1 MEMPGFMSNNP
12 FLGFLV
18 ASLFVFFLTSC
29 DAFNKTS
36 EQYLSASQ
44 SYFDKGEYAASLIEI
59 KNAIQQD
66 PVNPV
71 LREFSAQVYLQ
82 LGKAINA
89 ESALKKAITLGAD
102 RKKLT
107 PLHAQVLFELHH
119 YQQLIALKVPQSLAA
134 NDQATAIAY
143 QGFATAERD
152 DLKVAKLLYQQSL
165 AMDAD
170 NLLAQRG
177 IVLLYVTQGNSAQA
191 LQLIN
196 KLIAKHPHNSELMTL
211 QGDVYVSNQQFD
223 EAFVSYTNAA
233 ESSHGNRY
241 LNIAKR
247 ALACLSK
254 EDIECANKDLSLL
267 EKNASGYFMT
277 AYVKGLVAIKQ
288 QRWKDAQ
295 SAMTDALALNSRLTP
310 AYYFSGLT
318 LYKQK
323 QYGSAISHLS
333 RFVARQSDSVNG
345 RHLLSLAQFQQGYL
359 ESAKTTLQPIIK
371 NDKASPSVL
380 FLLGQIEYSMGD
392 IVNSVAHF
400 KQVSELQPES
410 ALAHAQLGMKL
421 MASGDQ
427 SGGLSE
433 LAVAIDLAPDL
444 LEVGHASVLAYLD
457 ANQFDKAQV
466 LISKMRVTN
475 PDSAELLNLQAL
487 LHLQKGAPEQARN
500 FFRQSLKQAPGDPTA
515 SHNLARLM
523 FKQGDV
529 QKTIQLYQNV
539 LKYHQQ
545 HIPTHLKL
553 AEFDLK
559 FGNEIKAEQRLLDL
573 ITQQPNALGP
583 RLMLAQ
589 YYLISGRVDAL
600 IEMLEPVSRIH
611 SNDQRL
617 LKLSAEGYLASGL
630 LGQAKR
636 AAQSLVDQSPDSA
649 IFHWLVTR
657 VAFAANNQLIGEKE
671 LKQTLLLKP
680 DHIPAQI
687 VNIKMLAEN
696 QQNKQA
702 VTSLQKLIKQ
712 ASGDPRVISAAAWMA
727 MDADDFTRAMSL
739 YSKAFS
745 YSATSENALGLAKAQ
760 WQAGQHENANATLQ
774 DWTINHPDDV
784 PAQFHLAMSYQQMGL
799 DGDAT
804 ARFARVLQF
813 EPDNVVALN
822 NLAWLLRNEDSVKA
836 LQYIEKATELEPN
849 SAPLFDTLGMVLLRK
864 GEIARAL
871 RVFQRTSQAHPDHA
885 VIQYHY
891 AIALHR
897 NNKTE
902 RAIEI
907 LEHLIVAYPD
917 FNEKEKAKMLLGK
930 LKMSYSISG

>member
-1 MEMPGFMSNNP
+1 METPGFMSNNP

-44 SYFDKGEYAASLIEI
+44 AYFNKGEYAASLIEI
-59 KNAIQQD
+59 KNAIQQ
-66 PVNPV
+66 NPTNPA
-71 LREFSAQVYLQ
+71 LREFLAQVYLQ

-89 ESALKKAITLGAD
+89 EAALNKAVTLGAD
-102 RKKLT
+102 KNLLT
-107 PLHAQVLFELHH
+107 PLQAQVLFELHH

-134 NDQATAIAY
+134 NDQATVIAY
-143 QGFATAERD
+143 QGFASAERND
-152 DLKVAKLLYQQSL
+152 SKAARLLYQQSL

-177 IVLLYVTQGNSAQA
+177 IILLYVAQGNSAQA
-191 LQLIN
+191 LQVIN
-196 KLIAKHPHNSELMTL
+196 KLIKKHPHNSELMTL
-211 QGDVYVSNQQFD
+211 QGDVYVSNHQFND
-223 EAFVSYTNAA
+223 ALASYTNAA
-233 ESSHGNRY
+233 ESSQGNRY

-254 EDIECANKDLSLL
+254 EDMECANKDLSQL
-267 EKNASGYFMT
+267 EKNAPGYFMT
-277 AYVKGLVAIKQ
+277 TYVKGLVAIKQ

-295 SAMTDALALNSRLTP
+295 SAMTDTLALNSRLTP
-310 AYYFSGLT
+310 AYYFSGVT

-323 QYGSAISHLS
+323 QYGSAITHLS
-333 RFVARQSDSVNG
+333 RFVAHQSDSVNG
-345 RHLLSLAQFQQGYL
+345 RHLLSLAQFQEGYL

-371 NDKASPSVL
+371 NDKANPSIL
-380 FLLGQIEYSMGD
+380 FLLGQIEYAMGD
-392 IVNSVAHF
+392 IDDSITHF

-410 ALAHAQLGMKL
+410 ALAHAQLGIKL

-427 SGGLSE
+427 SGGLDE

-457 ANQFDKAQV
+457 ANQFDKAQA
-466 LISKMRVTN
+466 LITKMRDTN

-487 LHLQKGAPEQARN
+487 LYLQKGEPKHAKN
-500 FFRQSLKQAPGDPTA
+500 FFRQALQQADGDPTA

-539 LKYHQQ
+539 LNHHPK
-545 HIPTHLKL
+545 HIQSHLKL

-559 FGNEIKAEQRLLDL
+559 LGNEIKAEQRLLNL
-573 ITQQPNALGP
+573 MTQQPNALGP

-589 YYLISGRVDAL
+589 YYLISGRVEAL
-600 IEMLEPVSRIH
+600 TEMLESVSRIYPK
-611 SNDQRL
+611 DQRL

-636 AAQSLVDQSPDSA
+636 AAQSLVDQTPDSA
-649 IFHWLVTR
+649 ISHWLVAR
-657 VAFAANNQLIGEKE
+657 VAFAANNKLIGEKE

-702 VTSLQKLIKQ
+702 VAHLLKLIKQ
-712 ASGDPRVISAAAWMA
+712 ASGDPRVMSAAAWLA
-727 MDADDFTRAMSL
+727 MDTNDFTRAISL

-760 WQAGQHENANATLQ
+760 WQTGQHENANTTLQ

-784 PAQFHLAMSYQQMGL
+784 SAQFRLAMCYQQMGL

-836 LQYIEKATELEPN
+836 LQYIEKATELEPD
-849 SAPLFDTLGMVLLRK
+849 SAALLDTLGMVLLRK
-864 GEIARAL
+864 GEIVRAL
-871 RVFQRTSQAHPDHA
+871 RVFQRTTQANPDHA
-885 VIQYHY
+885 VTQYHY

-897 NNKTE
+897 NNKTR

-917 FNEKEKAKMLLGK
+917 FNEKDNAQMLLGK